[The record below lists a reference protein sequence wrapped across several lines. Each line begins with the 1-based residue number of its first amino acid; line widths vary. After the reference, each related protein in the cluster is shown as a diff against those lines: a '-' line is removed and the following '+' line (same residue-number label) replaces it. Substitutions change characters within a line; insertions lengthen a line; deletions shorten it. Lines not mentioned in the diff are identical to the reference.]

1 MKAAINYIQKQ
12 EDQIISIAK
21 SLGSSKDNV
30 VESVEKILQESEND
44 KKKIKSILKRISI
57 QTAKLI
63 SSEAKQLL
71 ANGTKF
77 YYKYDEELD
86 DEYHIAIGEKS
97 IIIDPYLIYVA
108 LVSNA
113 QKIRVIVFV
122 GEKIRSTIKASMIAR
137 HISMQIGG
145 SGGGDDRFGQ
155 GGGRFKDRINEAILS
170 VEQIVVENK

>member
-1 MKAAINYIQKQ
+1 M
-12 EDQIISIAK
+12 
-21 SLGSSKDNV
+21 
-30 VESVEKILQESEND
+30 
-44 KKKIKSILKRISI
+44 
-57 QTAKLI
+57 
-63 SSEAKQLL
+63 

-108 LVSNA
+108 LSINA
-113 QKIRVIVFV
+113 RKIRVIVFV

-145 SGGGDDRFGQ
+145 SGGGR
-155 GGGRFKDRINEAILS
+155 
-170 VEQIVVENK
+170 